1 MSHGPQKLI
10 FNYSSHALTA
20 SEKSL
25 LCKELNFDISP
36 DKLKYFDFSFPFKI
50 QNLNATGLKKQL
62 LHHLIYIIKKC
73 TIEFNQ

>member
-20 SEKSL
+20 SEKGL
-25 LCKELNFDISP
+25 LSKELNFTIPP

-50 QNLNATGLKKQL
+50 QNLNATGLEKQL
-62 LHHLIYIIKKC
+62 LKARIKNSECTHII
-73 TIEFNQ
+73 